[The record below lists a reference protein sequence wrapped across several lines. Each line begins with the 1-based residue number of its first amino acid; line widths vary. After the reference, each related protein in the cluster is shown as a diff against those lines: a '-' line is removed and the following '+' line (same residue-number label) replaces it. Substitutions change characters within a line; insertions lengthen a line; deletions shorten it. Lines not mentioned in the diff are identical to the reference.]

1 MDYTV
6 IYYSSNRENHELEKK
21 VQGNI
26 LKNSNGLPIISVTQ
40 KPMDFGKNI
49 CIDEHPNCYYNEFRQ
64 IQIALQNVRTPYVL
78 VAESDFL
85 YPPDYFSFEPKEMGK
100 CYRYNGVWVLY
111 DKADE
116 FILKGR
122 SDGSQLM
129 DREMWLDIINRWLDK
144 DRMWSDGREPKR
156 KTPQVRMNDERY
168 MWSGNPII
176 TFKTQNN
183 ITRKT
188 KTTGITSKELPYWG
202 TVEEVRKIYEN

>member
-1 MDYTV
+1 MKYTI
-6 IYYSSNRENHELEKK
+6 IYYSSNREKPEFEKK
-21 VQGNI
+21 IQENI

-49 CIDEHPNCYYNEFRQ
+49 CVGEHANCYYNEFRQ
-64 IQIALQNVRTPYVL
+64 IQIALQNTKTPYVL

-85 YPPDYFSFEPKEMGK
+85 HPPDYFSFEPKEIGK

-116 FILKGR
+116 FILKGN

-129 DREMWLDIINRWLDK
+129 DRDLWLTMINEWLDK
-144 DRMWSDGREPKR
+144 NRMWSDGGDPKR
-156 KTPQVRMNDERY
+156 QTPQMRIREERY

-176 TFKTQNN
+176 TFKTKNN

-188 KTTGITSKELPYWG
+188 QTIGITAKELPYWG
-202 TVEEVRKIYEN
+202 TVEEVRKIFV